1 MYADPSGNFA
11 ISTFL
16 ITLAISSLVSWGLS
30 EIFGLQIAGGI
41 GSFAGGAT
49 AISTGIN
56 LCAFGPLGIAAGI
69 TMMMIGAGAIAFG
82 TNEIFAGVTGNNYI
96 QQWFGMSDTLY
107 NGLYIGLNIASSAG
121 TIVGN
126 LGMKFAS
133 NRILNSIVKN
143 PSQITNY
150 KLWQIK
156 AYGKYTTQW
165 SVGTLNKGKAI
176 GKGYTLHQDYDGRYI
191 QWHPAGSTWHI
202 NKNPYW
208 KITSGSLGKMWFDY
222 ITGLK
227 FRP

>member
-126 LGMKFAS
+126 FGMKFAS

-156 AYGKYTTQW
+156 AYGKYSSQYVAGVMTR
-165 SVGTLNKGKAI
+165 SKSNPGG
-176 GKGYTLHQDYDGRYI
+176 GYTLTHVKNSSYGYI
-191 QWHPAGSTWHI
+191 QWHPGGGHHGPLA
-202 NKNPYW
+202 YW
-208 KITSGSLGKMWFDY
+208 KITSSYNRATRFYYLSGIQF
-222 ITGLK
+222 
-227 FRP
+227 